1 MVVAAEEL
9 AVQHGG
15 LATIGRMSSIAPQS
29 TNCVMDDVV
38 FHLDVRHH
46 ELAKLDRLEKAMRET
61 FDGIV
66 KSCQGVSMHSW
77 ATLDITHPTTFDAL
91 AVNCIREA
99 TKSYP
104 EEVLISGAGHD
115 S

>member
-1 MVVAAEEL
+1 
-9 AVQHGG
+9 
-15 LATIGRMSSIAPQS
+15 
-29 TNCVMDDVV
+29 
-38 FHLDVRHH
+38 
-46 ELAKLDRLEKAMRET
+46 MRET

-66 KSCQGVSMHSW
+66 KSCQDVSMHSW